1 VASPSDRAEA
11 GLGLD
16 LSENI
21 PGGFDLAKRIGILT
35 GGGDVPGL
43 NPCIRA
49 VVERAIDEDL
59 SVLGIRRGWMGL
71 LALRTEDPASRDTYL
86 EELNKRRVR
95 TVGRLGGTFLH
106 TSRCNPAAVHPREL
120 PQHLA
125 DLGTENG
132 DKTIDA
138 TAAVLDNLEQLELDA
153 LIAIGGDDTLSF
165 AERLDREGAK
175 VIAIPK
181 TMDNDVY
188 GTDYCIGFSTAIT
201 RSVEF
206 INQLRTVAG
215 SHERILVVELFG
227 RNSGETAL
235 ISSWLADVDRTV
247 ISEVPFDPARV
258 TELLLRDKGRNPSGY
273 SVLTVSEGARM
284 KGGDIMES
292 GVPDAYGHRKLGGI
306 GRTTAEYIKDHSREN
321 ILYQQLSYLMR
332 SGTPDSLDRMVS
344 RNFGNMAV
352 ELIKA
357 GEAGQMVCLEGGCY
371 GKVALASL
379 AGGKKNVDVENFYD
393 CEMYRAKVPSVAG
406 LPMFLY

>member
-1 VASPSDRAEA
+1 MRK
-11 GLGLD
+11 
-16 LSENI
+16 I
-21 PGGFDLAKRIGILT
+21 KKLALLT

-43 NPCIRA
+43 NSAMKQIVSRA
-49 VVERAIDEDL
+49 EAAGIEVV
-59 SVLGIRRGWMGL
+59 GFRRGWGGV
-71 LALRTEDPASRDTYL
+71 ANYRVGGDPEWNRQWLIPQRYDD
-86 EELNKRRVR
+86 VR
-95 TVGRLGGTFLH
+95 TIDRTGGTFLH
-106 TSRCNPAAVHPREL
+106 TSRTNPAKVREQDMPVHLRAEGIAYP
-120 PQHLA
+120 A
-125 DLGTENG
+125 DIT
-132 DKTIDA
+132 DTVVA
-138 TAAVLDNLEQLELDA
+138 NLEALEIDA
-153 LIAIGGDDTLSF
+153 LIPIGGDDTLSY
-165 AERLDREGAK
+165 AARLHEAGYPQ
-175 VIAIPK
+175 VAIPK

-284 KGGDIMES
+284 EGGDIMES